1 MSISSGT
8 QFPPSASAHSASMLS
23 EPKSLR
29 FLDPDNKKPKFPNLL
44 PRTNDPLNIGLEVIG
59 V

>member
-23 EPKSLR
+23 EPNSL
-29 FLDPDNKKPKFPNLL
+29 LLYDPDNKKPKFPNLL
-44 PRTNDPLNIGLEVIG
+44 PRTNDPLYIGLEVIG